1 MIGQLLLGGGAKSL
15 LHQQPIF
22 RPFPWVL
29 LQSILGNVGN
39 HQLRESGFTKNALWL
54 NIKGWILPEFFISQQ
69 NTTFAWIALRPCI
82 AFFFF
87 FFLISTC
94 MKFIILLT
102 IKWMKHIPRTP
113 EKRPAKAI
121 WWRAAGGTSSGC
133 CGCCPCPCGVKSFA
147 VEHCDLWPLSL
158 CPLCLLIGAS
168 RWALWTEKKNYVSFP
183 LSGVVVNI
191 RPSLVLLAS
200 SEGVRLDP
208 PCAKKKTRKERKRF

>member
-87 FFLISTC
+87 FSYFHLHEVHNSLNDQVNETYPPHPW
-94 MKFIILLT
+94 KTLR
-102 IKWMKHIPRTP
+102 KQYGDERQ
-113 EKRPAKAI
+113 EARRPAVVDVV
-121 WWRAAGGTSSGC
+121 RAPVAWNPSLLNTVTFDPFHSALSAC
-133 CGCCPCPCGVKSFA
+133 WSA
-147 VEHCDLWPLSL
+147 RHVEHCEL
-158 CPLCLLIGAS
+158 
-168 RWALWTEKKNYVSFP
+168 KKKKKKVSFP

-191 RPSLVLLAS
+191 RLLVSLAS

>member
-1 MIGQLLLGGGAKSL
+1 MLYDWISKVGFFLSSSYHNKT
-15 LHQQPIF
+15 LHLPGLHCDH
-22 RPFPWVL
+22 VL
-29 LQSILGNVGN
+29 
-39 HQLRESGFTKNALWL
+39 
-54 NIKGWILPEFFISQQ
+54 P
-69 NTTFAWIALRPCI
+69 
-82 AFFFF
+82 FFF

-133 CGCCPCPCGVKSFA
+133 CGCCPCPRGVKSFA

-191 RPSLVLLAS
+191 RLLVSLAS

>member
-87 FFLISTC
+87 FSYFHLHEVHNSLNDQVNETYPPHPW
-94 MKFIILLT
+94 KTLR
-102 IKWMKHIPRTP
+102 KQYGDERQ
-113 EKRPAKAI
+113 EARRPAVVDVV
-121 WWRAAGGTSSGC
+121 RAPVAWNPSLLNT
-133 CGCCPCPCGVKSFA
+133 VTF
-147 VEHCDLWPLSL
+147 DPLSL

-191 RPSLVLLAS
+191 RLLVSLAS

>member
-15 LHQQPIF
+15 LHQQLIF
-22 RPFPWVL
+22 RPLPWVL

-87 FFLISTC
+87 FLISTC

-113 EKRPAKAI
+113 EKPCESNMVTSGRRHVVQLSWMLSVPP
-121 WWRAAGGTSSGC
+121 WREILRCWTLWPLTPFHSALSACWS
-133 CGCCPCPCGVKSFA
+133 A
-147 VEHCDLWPLSL
+147 RHVEHCEL
-158 CPLCLLIGAS
+158 
-168 RWALWTEKKNYVSFP
+168 
-183 LSGVVVNI
+183 
-191 RPSLVLLAS
+191 
-200 SEGVRLDP
+200 
-208 PCAKKKTRKERKRF
+208 KKKITSRSPLAVS